1 VVVVALLVASL
12 LCCACTR
19 QEPNGLVLSS
29 GPGADV
35 SSPAVRA
42 QLADRIGHHLR
53 SHPGYSSVR
62 AVLVEAE
69 GHTVFEHYY
78 HSSLST
84 SRDVESVTESVMSIL
99 VGIALAE
106 GRLGSVD
113 QTLAELLPTYASSM
127 KPGIAATSLRQVLTA
142 TAGFAGDTDSA
153 GGDFAVSDDWTR
165 AILDGTARPAG
176 EAFGHSDGGAHL
188 LSAILV
194 QATGQSVLSYARAKL
209 FDPLGIK
216 TRPAVEQLPAGAD
229 ISLYKKA
236 AFAWPLD
243 PQGRQL
249 GWALLKLR
257 PRDMAKIGMLYL
269 NEGRWHG
276 KQVVPAAWVRQSTVN
291 QLGSV
296 PTRSASGDGYGY
308 LWWTG
313 NADGDPEYLAYGFGG
328 QMIEVIPRRHLVIV
342 VSTELELDD
351 PDGFGVRAGQL
362 RYLAESV
369 IAPVFRR

>member
-1 VVVVALLVASL
+1 
-12 LCCACTR
+12 
-19 QEPNGLVLSS
+19 
-29 GPGADV
+29 
-35 SSPAVRA
+35 
-42 QLADRIGHHLR
+42 
-53 SHPGYSSVR
+53 
-62 AVLVEAE
+62 VLVEAE

-142 TAGFAGDTDSA
+142 TAGFAGDTGSA
-153 GGDFAVSDDWTR
+153 GGDFAASDDWTR

-216 TRPAVEQLPAGAD
+216 TRPSVERLPAGPD
-229 ISLYKKA
+229 ISLYK
-236 AFAWPLD
+236 
-243 PQGRQL
+243 
-249 GWALLKLR
+249 
-257 PRDMAKIGMLYL
+257 
-269 NEGRWHG
+269 
-276 KQVVPAAWVRQSTVN
+276 
-291 QLGSV
+291 
-296 PTRSASGDGYGY
+296 
-308 LWWTG
+308 
-313 NADGDPEYLAYGFGG
+313 
-328 QMIEVIPRRHLVIV
+328 
-342 VSTELELDD
+342 
-351 PDGFGVRAGQL
+351 
-362 RYLAESV
+362 
-369 IAPVFRR
+369 